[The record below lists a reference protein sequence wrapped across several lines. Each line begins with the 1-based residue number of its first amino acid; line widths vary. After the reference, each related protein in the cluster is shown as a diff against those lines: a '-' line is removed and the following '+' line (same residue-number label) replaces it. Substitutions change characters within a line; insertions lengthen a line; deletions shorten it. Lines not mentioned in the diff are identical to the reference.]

1 MDRIVE
7 TRNVPKEGIQDFGNY
22 IKQAIS
28 PMSMDDKAT
37 WNSKQAYIA
46 LGHLLHTCASLRIDS
61 TPMEGFDPKAYDEIL
76 GLSAKQLR
84 ATLVC
89 TIGYRHEEDQSQYMK
104 KVRKSKEELFETI

>member
-1 MDRIVE
+1 MI
-7 TRNVPKEGIQDFGNY
+7 TFGNY

-37 WNSKQAYIA
+37 WNSKQAYIV